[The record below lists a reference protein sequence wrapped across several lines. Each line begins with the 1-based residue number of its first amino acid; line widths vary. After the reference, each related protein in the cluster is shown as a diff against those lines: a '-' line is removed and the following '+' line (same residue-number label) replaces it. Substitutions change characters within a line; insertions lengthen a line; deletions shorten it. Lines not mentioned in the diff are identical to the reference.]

1 MVREAN
7 KYARIRIHCVF
18 TGEGDGADLLRQLAA
33 ENGGVFV
40 QR

>member
-1 MVREAN
+1 VASSLGPSSPSG
-7 KYARIRIHCVF
+7 
-18 TGEGDGADLLRQLAA
+18 TGDGGDLLRQLAE